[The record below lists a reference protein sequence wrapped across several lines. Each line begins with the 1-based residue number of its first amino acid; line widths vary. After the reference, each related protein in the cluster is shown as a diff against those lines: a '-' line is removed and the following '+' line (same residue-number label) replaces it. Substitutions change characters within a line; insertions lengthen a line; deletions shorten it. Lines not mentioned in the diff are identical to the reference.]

1 MSWVKLLTKVNM
13 SLSSNVVFGY
23 QESFRKLKSY
33 ANNLFLIFKFGKKM
47 FIFSISI
54 NIKELEVFNF

>member
-33 ANNLFLIFKFGKKM
+33 ANNLFLIFKFGKKKNVS
-47 FIFSISI
+47 F
-54 NIKELEVFNF
+54 FNFN